1 MGKVISTRDVA
12 FDEYTIFDGSEK
24 QIMDN
29 LMHSTLEEIE
39 SWIRTVELP
48 PSPQDQNCETN
59 TFYEDET
66 VSDSREALQDQP
78 QYDEAGRKR
87 IPYPTPPSTPPAAFI
102 AQWMSSVGYE
112 QLPPVATGSSDE
124 DKIQSY
130 LTSEEHSRWE
140 WTSYAIWI
148 ELSRLI
154 TECLS

>member
-1 MGKVISTRDVA
+1 
-12 FDEYTIFDGSEK
+12 
-24 QIMDN
+24 
-29 LMHSTLEEIE
+29 MHSTLEEIE

-102 AQWMSSVGYE
+102 AQWMSS
-112 QLPPVATGSSDE
+112 
-124 DKIQSY
+124 IQSY

>member
-29 LMHSTLEEIE
+29 LMHSTRRNRIVDTDGRVT
-39 SWIRTVELP
+39 S
-48 PSPQDQNCETN
+48 SPQDQNCETN

-66 VSDSREALQDQP
+66 VSDSREALQDQS

-112 QLPPVATGSSDE
+112 QLPPVTAGSSDE